1 MTPADFDRLA
11 ARTNLREVSLAM
23 ARRILVD
30 GLSAAAAGREFGRP
44 RDVASRAGLTA
55 YDAAATAAR
64 YMIEYAQSNPD
75 GGDLMAPADVLEL
88 VPEHLRSISAR
99 ADD

>member
-11 ARTNLREVSLAM
+11 ARTSLRAATLAM

-44 RDVASRAGLTA
+44 RDVASRAAGRIRAEALREQSCPECGRGFEVG
-55 YDAAATAAR
+55 ATV
-64 YMIEYAQSNPD
+64 
-75 GGDLMAPADVLEL
+75 GKLE
-88 VPEHLRSISAR
+88 A
-99 ADD
+99 

>member
-44 RDVASRAGLTA
+44 RDVASRAAGRIRAEALRA
-55 YDAAATAAR
+55 HAC
-64 YMIEYAQSNPD
+64 
-75 GGDLMAPADVLEL
+75 
-88 VPEHLRSISAR
+88 PECGR
-99 ADD
+99 AF